1 MKLYLL
7 KLSLGTALA
16 LASFASGPDE
26 VRYAPEKGL
35 KVTRTCETS
44 GEFEL
49 ESVSVTVDGE
59 ERPLKGEP
67 SGSLSSEE
75 KFVVSDELV
84 AVGSGRPEKLA
95 RTFDELHQQ
104 QTSSWTWADG
114 EPTEQ
119 AQKLTCDLE
128 GKRVVFTWNADDKR
142 FDVQAAA
149 DQKLDAKLFD
159 GLDEDMDLRAFL
171 PDEPV
176 AKGDSWD
183 VEPAAF
189 RAVLWPGGRLPFH
202 DADKDEPDEIDL
214 ELNAALY
221 ASLDGDASVT
231 YAGQREED
239 GVKVFVLHVEADLSR
254 TGESVA
260 SSEYTS
266 EHGGAPGAKTKLEF
280 TTQAEGDLLWSVEH
294 AHLVSLTLEGQAAF
308 TQCVSYESGGQSF
321 EWVRKFSGTT
331 RYSFAVERAD

>member
-7 KLSLGTALA
+7 KLNLGTALA
-16 LASFASGPDE
+16 LASFTSGPDE

-44 GEFEL
+44 SELEL
-49 ESVSVTVDGE
+49 ESESVTFDGA
-59 ERPLKGEP
+59 ERLDPRKKS
-67 SGSLSSEE
+67 SGSLSIEE

-104 QTSSWTWADG
+104 QTVSETRFDG
-114 EPTEQ
+114 GVMEQ
-119 AQKLTCDLE
+119 TQKLTCDLE
-128 GKRVVFTWNADDKR
+128 GKRVVFIWNADEKR

-149 DQKLDAKLFD
+149 DQKLDAKLLD

-171 PDEPV
+171 PDKSV

-183 VEPAAF
+183 VKPAAF
-189 RAVLWPGGRLPFH
+189 HGVLWPGGRLPYH
-202 DADKDEPDEIDL
+202 DAEKNEPDAD
-214 ELNAALY
+214 ELVLSAALY
-221 ASLDGDASVT
+221 ASLDGEASVT

-239 GVKVFVLHVEADLSR
+239 GVKVFVLHVKADLSR
-254 TGESVA
+254 TAEFAPSGEHA
-260 SSEYTS
+260 T
-266 EHGGAPGAKTKLEF
+266 PGAKVKLKF
-280 TTQAEGDLLWSVEH
+280 TTKAEGDLLWSVDH
-294 AHLVSLTLEGQAAF
+294 AHLISLTLEGQASV
-308 TQCVSYESGGQSF
+308 TQGLSYPARGQSV
-321 EWVRKFSGTT
+321 EQVRKFSGKT